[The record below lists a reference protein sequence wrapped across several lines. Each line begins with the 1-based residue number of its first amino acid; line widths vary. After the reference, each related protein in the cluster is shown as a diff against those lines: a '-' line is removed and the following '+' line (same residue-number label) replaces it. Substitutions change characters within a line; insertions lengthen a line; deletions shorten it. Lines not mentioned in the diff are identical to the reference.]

1 MEKNLKENTH
11 THIYGITEL
20 FCYTPG
26 TMKINY
32 TSIREKKKKKANSAR
47 SYGAVES
54 TVRNLDF
61 YTKGNKVLK
70 S

>member
-1 MEKNLKENTH
+1 MEKNTH

-32 TSIREKKKKKANSAR
+32 TSIRKKKKKKPGQFSQVIWCCGKHGKKFGFL
-47 SYGAVES
+47 Y
-54 TVRNLDF
+54 
-61 YTKGNKVLK
+61 
-70 S
+70 

>member
-1 MEKNLKENTH
+1 MEKNTH

-32 TSIREKKKKKANSAR
+32 TSIRKKKKKNQASSAR